1 MLTFQLDQK
10 FSYISLA
17 HHLISLVGFT
27 MVKHGVTAESNY
39 QWWTHSVQSGT
50 LEHSGEQLAVE
61 KMEKA
66 QLGSSHSHWES
77 GLNPW
82 IYGGFLK

>member
-1 MLTFQLDQK
+1 
-10 FSYISLA
+10 
-17 HHLISLVGFT
+17 
-27 MVKHGVTAESNY
+27 MVKHGAEPAESNY

-66 QLGSSHSHWES
+66 RWHSEKSPWEYIWVNYNDLTAS
-77 GLNPW
+77 PGIMVNKIRGIIPF
-82 IYGGFLK
+82 YGRTIQVSEIL